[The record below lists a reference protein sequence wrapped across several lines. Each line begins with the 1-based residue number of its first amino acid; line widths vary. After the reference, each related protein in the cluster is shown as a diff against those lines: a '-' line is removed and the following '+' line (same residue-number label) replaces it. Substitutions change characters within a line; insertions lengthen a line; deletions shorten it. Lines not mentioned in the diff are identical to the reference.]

1 MLLFKEHKPIEDGVI
16 SSTQSRTAILSQIG
30 PLQQLGS
37 CAFIPYHNHVNP
49 ESISSSTTTTS
60 TSQTLNDC
68 LKIHNT
74 SSWTYSGPL
83 LPGNSTSLPP
93 SFHAWSAVT
102 LSSPSQLL
110 SRLLPL
116 LSFLESF
123 LRQTGVEC
131 YWLTIRAST
140 PTTDYNEPRWHVD
153 DDFFAS
159 DFDGRAMQADDTPT
173 SSRTKANDI
182 CSGKRWKLCTTL
194 LGPSTLFAADNESA
208 LQIVNS
214 TKAQHR
220 KTNQHTC
227 TSIRCLGCATY
238 ASCVRTSLARSLRNH
253 TTTSPA
259 PNEVAFFRLGSDHGA
274 VHSEPKCDVDRIFVN
289 VVPGTEGELRGLLGK
304 WGMGWPRA
312 WCVRDG
318 GFGIRSDEAESFGKR

>member
-1 MLLFKEHKPIEDGVI
+1 MP
-16 SSTQSRTAILSQIG
+16 QIG

-37 CAFIPYHNHVNP
+37 RAFLPYHNHINP
-49 ESISSSTTTTS
+49 QSDPSSTSTTS
-60 TSQTLNDC
+60 TSQTRNDC
-68 LKIHNT
+68 LQIHNT

-83 LPGNSTSLPP
+83 LSGNSTSLSP
-93 SFHAWSAVT
+93 SFHAWSALTV
-102 LSSPSQLL
+102 SSPSLLL

-116 LSFLESF
+116 LSFLETF
-123 LRQTGVEC
+123 LLEAGVEC

-159 DFDGRAMQADDTPT
+159 DFDGRAMQANDKATA
-173 SSRTKANDI
+173 SRKANNT
-182 CSGKRWKLCTTL
+182 CVGKRWKLCTTL
-194 LGPSTLFAADNESA
+194 LGPSTLFAADNDSA

-220 KTNQHTC
+220 KTHQHTC
-227 TSIRCLGCATY
+227 TSIRCLGCSTY
-238 ASCVRTSLARSLRNH
+238 ASSVRTSLARSLRNH
-253 TTTSPA
+253 ATTTPA
-259 PNEVAFFRLGSDHGA
+259 PNEIAFFRLGPHHGG

-289 VVPGTEGELRGLLGK
+289 VVPGTEGELRALLGK

-318 GFGIRSDEAESFGKR
+318 GFGVRSDEAESFGQR